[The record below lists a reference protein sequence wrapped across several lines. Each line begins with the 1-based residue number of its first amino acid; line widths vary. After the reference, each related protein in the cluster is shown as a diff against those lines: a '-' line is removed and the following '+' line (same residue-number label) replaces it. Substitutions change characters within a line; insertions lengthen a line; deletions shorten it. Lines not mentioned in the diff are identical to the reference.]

1 MAVNFHKGRACT
13 GTSQRLRSRVCI
25 MNSDDLFGGKRTNSF
40 GDKLTNPFYG
50 VANCTE
56 LLKTVLKV
64 PLSPDKLAALQDNMY
79 NALGELHVRAEEKRL
94 KDEKKRLKDEQTR
107 REHEERTRRELEQIF
122 DPSSFLKDDPDVV
135 KATHNRAPTTPRSE
149 PEPGTVAV
157 VPLALDVYERRT
169 DTKGT
174 RSAIRRL
181 KRAGWKKDPALLECW
196 RLLTANKR
204 ALAAFKKLLK
214 QKRSAS
220 A

>member
-1 MAVNFHKGRACT
+1 
-13 GTSQRLRSRVCI
+13 
-25 MNSDDLFGGKRTNSF
+25 MNSDDPFGGKRTNPFGGKRTNSL
-40 GDKLTNPFYG
+40 GGKLTNSFYG
-50 VANCTE
+50 VANCDRFITKI
-56 LLKTVLKV
+56 LNI
-64 PLSPDKLAALQDNMY
+64 PLSPGALASLQDNM
-79 NALGELHVRAEEKRL
+79 NDALWGLRFRAEEKRREAEEKRL
-94 KDEKKRLKDEQTR
+94 KDEQKR
-107 REHEERTRRELEQIF
+107 REDKERTRRELERIF

-135 KATHNRAPTTPRSE
+135 KATHNRALTTPRSE

-157 VPLALDVYERRT
+157 VPLALDVYERRM

-174 RSAIRRL
+174 RSATQRL
-181 KRAGWKKDPALLECW
+181 NRAGWKKDPALLECW

>member
-25 MNSDDLFGGKRTNSF
+25 MNSDDLL

-50 VANCTE
+50 EYNCRK
-56 LLKTVLKV
+56 LLTTVLKV
-64 PLSPDKLAALQDNMY
+64 PLSPDKWAALQGNMY
-79 NALGELHVRAEEKRL
+79 NALGELWDIAEKKRREAEEKRREAE
-94 KDEKKRLKDEQTR
+94 EKR
-107 REHEERTRRELEQIF
+107 REDEERTRRELERIF

-135 KATHNRAPTTPRSE
+135 KATHNRALTTPRSE

-157 VPLALDVYERRT
+157 VPLALDVCERRT

-174 RSAIRRL
+174 RSATQRL
-181 KRAGWKKDPALLECW
+181 KRAWWKKDPALLECW

-204 ALAAFKKLLK
+204 ALAAFKKLVK
-214 QKRSAS
+214 QKRGAS